1 MAEKT
6 TKKETKKEKQ
16 IRSPYEES
24 LTTEKPIIAARER
37 GTFFLVLFNFRITL
51 A

>member
-16 IRSPYEES
+16 IRSPYEEP

-37 GTFFLVLFNFRITL
+37 GTFFWSYSTSG
-51 A
+51 